1 MKVLDSTN
9 DSADVGW
16 KLKLG
21 IWRSH
26 NRQRRLILECMSDE
40 ENLQSMANDL
50 EGCSDIEMF
59 RFIKEA
65 YNTEALKVASLRISR
80 SQTLNK

>member
-1 MKVLDSTN
+1 MDEGSDSTN
-9 DSADVGW
+9 DSQMLDEVEIGY
-16 KLKLG
+16 
-21 IWRSH
+21 SEP
-26 NRQRRLILECMSDE
+26 QPPTELILECMSE

>member
-1 MKVLDSTN
+1 
-9 DSADVGW
+9 
-16 KLKLG
+16 
-21 IWRSH
+21 
-26 NRQRRLILECMSDE
+26 MSDE